1 MLRHRNISALFVQK
15 APQDISLT
23 PSADVSAAEPVDQQH
38 VLERCAPVVDRMK
51 QQTVYSDS
59 PKLDEKA
66 LFVTTRSFLQFAA
79 TLTIRQLR
87 CFAVWSPFKTL
98 YPSFSRL
105 KQLEQEVVGGEQV
118 RNEELQQ
125 RHSQRKKLADQRG
138 EHLIRALA
146 GDGEES
152 ENVLLD
158 VYNSIQ
164 EEVYA
169 KSQMLLKVQGKV
181 GGLFWRRS
189 TSL

>member
-23 PSADVSAAEPVDQQH
+23 PSADVSAAGPVDQEH

-51 QQTVYSDS
+51 QQTADRVS

-79 TLTIRQLR
+79 TLTIRQFR
-87 CFAVWSPFKTL
+87 CFAVWSPCKAL

-125 RHSQRKKLADQRG
+125 RHSQRKKLADQRK
-138 EHLIRALA
+138 EHLIRALT

-181 GGLFWRRS
+181 GGLFWRGSRS
-189 TSL
+189 L